1 LATDAHKTLNVPY
14 DCGVSVVAYPEAVRA
29 AMGVRGAYLLRH
41 ATEPDP
47 FDTVPEMSRR
57 ARGVPVWAALRS
69 LGRSGVAA
77 LVDRLVGNAQALAAG
92 ISQIDG
98 TEVLNDVVYTQVCVS
113 FGADSRTE
121 AVARELIADG
131 AVWMSGS
138 RWRDRAVLRISV
150 SNWSTD
156 DQDVATS
163 LDAVRRAVA
172 AVDHK

>member
-1 LATDAHKTLNVPY
+1 
-14 DCGVSVVAYPEAVRA
+14 
-29 AMGVRGAYLLRH
+29 
-41 ATEPDP
+41 
-47 FDTVPEMSRR
+47 
-57 ARGVPVWAALRS
+57 VPVWAALRS

-92 ISQIDG
+92 ISQID
-98 TEVLNDVVYTQVCVS
+98 TAEVLNDVVYTVCVS
-113 FGADSRTE
+113 FGDDSRTE

-131 AVWMSGS
+131 TVWMSGP

-156 DQDVATS
+156 DQDVETS

-172 AVDHK
+172 AVGHK